1 MSGPYREHEPP
12 SPIKEPWWLGP
23 KRWLR
28 AAAAFLA
35 PSTLTVFLFAAAV
48 VPSICAHV
56 AAVYSW
62 HWLAAPAFV
71 AIGGWAASTRTESE
85 EAFGLTVAFAMFVY
99 VGTLVVL
106 GVVSAPPMLKAE
118 CVDAVWGPGAR
129 RECDFPEQTMT
140 RFEHAGDVWVEC
152 RCPR

>member
-1 MSGPYREHEPP
+1 MTAGPYREHEPP

-35 PSTLTVFLFAAAV
+35 PSTLTIFLFAAAV
-48 VPSICAHV
+48 VPSICAHI

-62 HWLAAPAFV
+62 HWLAAPALV
-71 AIGGWAASTRTESE
+71 VIGGWAATTRTESE
-85 EAFGLTVAFAMFVY
+85 EAYGFTVTAVVVVY
-99 VGTLVVL
+99 IATAVVL
-106 GVVSAPPMLKAE
+106 GVTRPRLAPE
-118 CVDAVWGPGAR
+118 CHDAAWGPGNTR
-129 RECDFPEQTMT
+129 QCEHPEQTME
-140 RFEHAGDVWVEC
+140 RFEHDGDIWVEC